1 MTVDGGSA
9 LCRHVGIY
17 LENDEVIEFR
27 NELRK
32 TTLAA
37 FIEGAQP
44 VYRVHYKSPWQ
55 PDELGQI
62 VGRAMGAWKNQEIV
76 GSYDVISNNSEHFV
90 TYCTFGKRLSYEGI
104 KTKTSGNEAELD
116 DSMCYCCSIM

>member
-17 LENDEVIEFR
+17 LDNDEVIEFT

-37 FIEGAQP
+37 FIEGAHP
-44 VYRVHYKSPWQ
+44 LYRVHYKSPWQ

-62 VGRAMGAWKNQEIV
+62 MGRAMGAWKDKEIV
-76 GSYDVISNNSEHFV
+76 GSYDVISNNGEHFV

-104 KTKTSGNEAELD
+104 KPKASVNEAERD
-116 DSMCYCCSIM
+116 DMCVCCNIM